1 MNKKFSEKKEEFKV
15 KLKDEE
21 KDKIDEKDKDE
32 GIIKKEKVKIHKD
45 N

>member
-21 KDKIDEKDKDE
+21 KESINEE
-32 GIIKKEKVKIHKD
+32 IK
-45 N
+45 